1 MSSATT
7 PRQAR
12 ERARGTA
19 GATLKQQLV
28 DDLGAMIVSGDIEP
42 GTVLQLEAEAARWGV
57 SLSVVREAVSVL
69 ASLCL
74 VESRRRLGTTV
85 RARSDWS
92 HTSPEIIAW
101 KLRDPAQ
108 RADQFRWLV
117 ELRQALEPSA
127 AWLAAGHRSDE
138 AAARLLVLAQL
149 LDDSAHHSDLP
160 GFLEADTEFH
170 ELVFE
175 QSGNPLFSGMAQQM
189 DVVLSARHHFGLMP
203 PTPDL
208 VAVRFHEQ
216 VAAAIAQRNPDEAR
230 AASARIV
237 EHAAREF
244 LEDVISRSPGA
255 EAATRDDP
263 ASS

>member
-1 MSSATT
+1 MTSPTT
-7 PRQAR
+7 APQSRPAAR
-12 ERARGTA
+12 TA
-19 GATLKQQLV
+19 GVGTRKQQLV
-28 DDLGAMIVSGDIEP
+28 NDLGSLIVSGRIAP
-42 GTVLQLEAEAARWGV
+42 GTVLQLEAEASRWGV

-69 ASLCL
+69 VSLCL

-85 RARSDWS
+85 RPRSEWS
-92 HTSPEIIAW
+92 HTSPDVIAW
-101 KLRDPAQ
+101 KLEDPSQ

-127 AWLAAGHRSDE
+127 AGLAAGHRSDE
-138 AAARLLVLAQL
+138 AAARLLVLVQQ
-149 LDDSAHHSDLP
+149 LDDSAHNSDLP

-216 VAAAIAQRNPDEAR
+216 VAAAIAQRNADEAR

-244 LEDVISRSPGA
+244 LEDVMAGRSTTA
-255 EAATRDDP
+255 
-263 ASS
+263 